1 MTMLRGPYWTLFAR
15 CLHVA
20 SLSETTVDPK
30 EVITRFLFQGSH
42 FAVTTG
48 RVNPT
53 ALMPYD
59 NKNSKRR
66 ETSIIRTD
74 GLQDREV
81 WELGYQIHEVAVTP
95 RPIKARAVGVAAIVI
110 DQQLQFDINGN
121 PYPRHADIIG
131 WPVGDEKHA
140 RLALATEIANRMTL
154 EVDTR
159 PQKQ

>member
-1 MTMLRGPYWTLFAR
+1 MTMLQRSYWTLFAR

-20 SLSETTVDPK
+20 NLSERAVDPK
-30 EVITRFLFQGSH
+30 EVITRFLFQSSH

-59 NKNSKRR
+59 NKNSKRW

-74 GLQDREV
+74 GLQDREG
-81 WELGYQIHEVAVTP
+81 WELGYQIHEASPAP
-95 RPIKARAVGVAAIVI
+95 RRIKARAVGTAVIVT
-110 DQQLQFDINGN
+110 DQQLQFDINGD